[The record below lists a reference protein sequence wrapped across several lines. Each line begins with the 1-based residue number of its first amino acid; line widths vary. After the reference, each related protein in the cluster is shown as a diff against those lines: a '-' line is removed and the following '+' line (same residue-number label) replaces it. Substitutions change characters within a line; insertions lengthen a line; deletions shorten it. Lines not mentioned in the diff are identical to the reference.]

1 MFSGQTKSHCAI
13 IRFLSLTVYY
23 FMKFPGR
30 RQHRHYF
37 PVDNKNPLTNQVSS
51 SSVADKNYIVGID
64 QVLVDIEAKVDQAF
78 LDEFGLQRGMSQVIS
93 DEVTQRLYKRLKD
106 EALINYEFA
115 GGTIGNTMHNYSV
128 LADDRSVLLGV
139 MSENIHVGDYAY
151 RFISNTSSR
160 VDLNYLQPVD
170 GPIGRCFTLI
180 DDTGE
185 RTFGINAGLINRLR
199 PESIDESL
207 ISGASAL
214 VISSYLMRT
223 QPGDTMTEAAIKAVK
238 CANAA
243 GVPVVLTLGTKFL
256 IEEEPEFWRDF
267 VKKHVNILT
276 MNEEEALAITEIK
289 EPLLAANKCLD
300 WVDMVICTAGKDGLY
315 MAGYVDE
322 AFKRESE
329 YPLLSDEIH
338 EYNRYEYSRPM
349 LLKDCQKPMR
359 IYTHSAPYMG
369 GPERIKNTNGAGDA
383 ALAAILHDLS
393 ANVYHKNTV
402 AHSIKHQQPA
412 LTYSS
417 LSQMSKYANR
427 ASYEVLVQHSPRLS
441 RGLPERED
449 SLDQAYWA
457 Q

>member
-1 MFSGQTKSHCAI
+1 
-13 IRFLSLTVYY
+13 
-23 FMKFPGR
+23 MKFPGR
-30 RQHRHYF
+30 RQHKHYF
-37 PVDNKNPLTNQVSS
+37 PVDHKNPLTNQINSGQQLV
-51 SSVADKNYIVGID
+51 KNYIVGID

-78 LDEFGLQRGMSQVIS
+78 LDEFDLHRGMSQVIS
-93 DEVTQRLYKRLKD
+93 DEVTARLYQRLKD
-106 EALINYEFA
+106 ESLINYEFA
-115 GGTIGNTMHNYSV
+115 GGTIGNTVHNYSV

-139 MSENIHVGDYAY
+139 MSKDIHVGDYAY

-185 RTFGINAGLINRLR
+185 RTFGINAGLINRLH
-199 PESIDESL
+199 PDSIDEAL
-207 ISGASAL
+207 IAEASAL

-223 QPGDTMTEAAIKAVK
+223 QEGDTMTQAAIKAVE

-243 GVPVVLTLGTKFL
+243 NVPVVLTLGTKFL
-256 IEEEPEFWRDF
+256 IEEEPDFWREF

-276 MNEEEALAITEIK
+276 MNEEEALAITGISD
-289 EPLLAANKCLD
+289 PLEAADKCLD
-300 WVDMVICTAGKDGLY
+300 WVDMVICTAGKEGLY

-322 AFKRESE
+322 KFKRESE
-329 YPLLSDEIH
+329 HPLISGCISDF
-338 EYNRYEYSRPM
+338 NRYEYSRPM
-349 LLKDCQKPMR
+349 SLKDCENPRR

-369 GPERIKNTNGAGDA
+369 GPESIKNTNGAGDA
-383 ALAAILHDLS
+383 ALAAVLHDLS
-393 ANVYHKNTV
+393 ANVYHKNTM
-402 AHSIKHQQPA
+402 ANSSKHDQPA

-457 Q
+457 K

>member
-1 MFSGQTKSHCAI
+1 
-13 IRFLSLTVYY
+13 
-23 FMKFPGR
+23 
-30 RQHRHYF
+30 
-37 PVDNKNPLTNQVSS
+37 
-51 SSVADKNYIVGID
+51 
-64 QVLVDIEAKVDQAF
+64 
-78 LDEFGLQRGMSQVIS
+78 
-93 DEVTQRLYKRLKD
+93 
-106 EALINYEFA
+106 
-115 GGTIGNTMHNYSV
+115 
-128 LADDRSVLLGV
+128 
-139 MSENIHVGDYAY
+139 
-151 RFISNTSSR
+151 
-160 VDLNYLQPVD
+160 
-170 GPIGRCFTLI
+170 
-180 DDTGE
+180 
-185 RTFGINAGLINRLR
+185 
-199 PESIDESL
+199 
-207 ISGASAL
+207 
-214 VISSYLMRT
+214 MRT
-223 QPGDTMTEAAIKAVK
+223 QPGDTMTEAAVKAVK

-267 VKKHVNILT
+267 VQKYVNILT
-276 MNEEEALAITEIK
+276 MNEEEALAITEI
-289 EPLLAANKCLD
+289 EDPLLAANKCLD

-315 MAGYVDE
+315 MAGYVDD

-329 YPLLSDEIH
+329 YPLLSGEIH
-338 EYNRYEYSRPM
+338 EFNRYEYSRPM
-349 LLKDCQKPMR
+349 FLKDCKQPIR

-369 GPERIKNTNGAGDA
+369 GPESIKNTNGAGDA

-402 AHSIKHQQPA
+402 SNSSKHQQPA